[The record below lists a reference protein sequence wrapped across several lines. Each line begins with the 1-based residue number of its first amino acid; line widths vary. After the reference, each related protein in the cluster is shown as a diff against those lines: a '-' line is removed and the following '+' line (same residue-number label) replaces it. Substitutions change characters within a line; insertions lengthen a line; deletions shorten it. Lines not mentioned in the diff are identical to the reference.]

1 MIYLELRV
9 KIVVESVIYYL
20 LRRGV
25 YGFTTFI
32 HSMNADVF
40 ILLIR
45 LLLHFYKT
53 GVLGFYFHPEYLP
66 TSISPQPLEM
76 GAGSH
81 WNFNVAILVEDDAF
95 HSPLFL
101 RIKKFTSFHEKLIFE
116 NVSIHSFISNTST
129 SPFRGGLHHGFRV
142 LG

>member
-1 MIYLELRV
+1 MVYLELRV
-9 KIVVESVIYYL
+9 KVLVESVIYYL

-53 GVLGFYFHPEYLP
+53 CLVCFYFHPEYLP
-66 TSISPQPLEM
+66 TSINPQPLEM
-76 GAGSH
+76 GAWSH
-81 WNFNVAILVEDDAF
+81 WDFNVAILASPAGSAGVEDDAF

-101 RIKKFTSFHEKLIFE
+101 RIKKLIQFHE
-116 NVSIHSFISNTST
+116 N
-129 SPFRGGLHHGFRV
+129 
-142 LG
+142 